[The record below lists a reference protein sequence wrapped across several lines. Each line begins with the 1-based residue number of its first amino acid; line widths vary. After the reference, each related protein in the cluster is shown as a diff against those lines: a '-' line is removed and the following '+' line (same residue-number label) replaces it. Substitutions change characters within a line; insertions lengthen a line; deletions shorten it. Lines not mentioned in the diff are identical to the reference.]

1 MRRAVITGLGIV
13 SCIGIDKKSVEES
26 LRKGT
31 SGISKSPDYEEY
43 GFRSRV
49 HGKPDINIEDFI
61 DKRQLRFM
69 GDGAAFNFIAMQQ
82 AIDDSGLEEK
92 EISNERTGLIVGSGG
107 PSTKNLFSAHKTVI
121 EKGSPK
127 RMGPFMVTRGMSST
141 NSACIATPFK
151 LSLIHI

>member
-13 SCIGIDKKSVEES
+13 SCIGIDKKAVEES

-31 SGISKSPDYEEY
+31 SGISKSLDYEEH

-49 HGKPDINIEDFI
+49 HGRPDINIEDFI

-82 AIDDSGLEEK
+82 AID
-92 EISNERTGLIVGSGG
+92 
-107 PSTKNLFSAHKTVI
+107 
-121 EKGSPK
+121 
-127 RMGPFMVTRGMSST
+127 
-141 NSACIATPFK
+141 

>member
-13 SCIGIDKKSVEES
+13 SCIGIDKKAVEES

-31 SGISKSPDYEEY
+31 SGISKSLDYEEH

-49 HGKPDINIEDFI
+49 HGRPHINIEDFI

-92 EISNERTGLIVGSGG
+92 EVSNERTEDLQQ
-107 PSTKNLFSAHKTVI
+107 KTYFLRI
-121 EKGSPK
+121 
-127 RMGPFMVTRGMSST
+127 
-141 NSACIATPFK
+141 K
-151 LSLIHI
+151 L